1 MSRGRVKVYVALSA
15 LALLSLSACGA
26 SDGGDSAKQ
35 AAKGGSVKQVDKG
48 KIVTQSGGDSG
59 AGTVLVCTDAN
70 LQGLCSNL
78 PATTENLVTSL
89 FSANDISSGVTTS
102 STFND
107 NISYIS
113 NTADHTIC
121 FYEDT
126 GFSGKILTVVPGEI
140 VDDVNPAGKG
150 NGLNDRISSFHPC

>member
-1 MSRGRVKVYVALSA
+1 MSRARITVCATLST
-15 LALLSLSACGA
+15 LVLLGLSACGA
-26 SDGGDSAKQ
+26 SDADDSAKQ
-35 AAKGGSVKQVDKG
+35 AGKGSNVKQVDKG

-59 AGTVLVCTDAN
+59 AETVLVCTDAN

-126 GFSGKILTVVPGEI
+126 GFSGKSLRVAPGEI
-140 VDDVNPAGKG
+140 VNDVNPAGKG
-150 NGLNDRISSFHPC
+150 NGLNDRISSFRPC